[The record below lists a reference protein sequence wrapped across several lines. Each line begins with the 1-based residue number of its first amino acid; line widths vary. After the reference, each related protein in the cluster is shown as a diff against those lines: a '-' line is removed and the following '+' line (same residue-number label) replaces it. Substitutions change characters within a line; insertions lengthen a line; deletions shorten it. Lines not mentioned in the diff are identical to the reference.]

1 MAKILMETSQPR
13 PWLVTGMTGQVGR
26 SLLKLLQ
33 SLQTPAI
40 GVSSRQLDLAHPE
53 KLEEVLEAWG
63 PIRGILN
70 PAAFTAVDL
79 AEDQTELARR
89 INAQSPPRLARF
101 CFDRNLPFL
110 HFSTDYVYSGAGTT
124 PWKESDAIDPQNAY
138 GRSKAEGDQQIQNQ
152 AEKFPEAR
160 WAILRT
166 SWVYDSEGN
175 NFPRKILA
183 KALEQ
188 SSLQVVSDQ
197 YGAPTHSDTLAK
209 AACDLLHH
217 LESPDSAPLGVLHA
231 CSQGVTTWHGFASR
245 IVERAKQLGMP
256 IQCTE
261 IVPVPTGTF
270 PTRAQRPKNSR
281 LDLSR
286 IESLLGRP
294 LPCWED
300 DLEHFFHGLKPT
312 QSS

>member
-1 MAKILMETSQPR
+1 MAKILMDTSQPR

-33 SLQTPAI
+33 GLQTPAI
-40 GVSSRQLDLAHPE
+40 GVPSRQLDLAHPE
-53 KLEEVLEAWG
+53 KLEKALETLG

-79 AEDQTELARR
+79 AEDQFELAQR

-101 CFDRNLPFL
+101 CFERNLPFL
-110 HFSTDYVYSGAGTT
+110 HFSTDYVYSGAGTN

-138 GRSKAEGDQQIQNQ
+138 GRSKAEGDQLIQNE
-152 AEKFPEAR
+152 AEEFPQAR

-183 KALEQ
+183 KVLEQ

-197 YGAPTHSDTLAK
+197 YGAPTHSDSLA
-209 AACDLLHH
+209 AAAADLLER
-217 LESPDSAPLGVLHA
+217 LESPQSPNLGILHA
-231 CSQGVTTWHGFASR
+231 CSRGVTSWHGFASR
-245 IVERAKQLGMP
+245 IVDRATQLGMP
-256 IQCTE
+256 VRCTQ
-261 IVPVPTGTF
+261 VTPVPTGTF
-270 PTRAQRPKNSR
+270 PTRALRPKNSR
-281 LDLSR
+281 LDLSQ
-286 IESLLGRP
+286 IEALLGRP
-294 LPCWED
+294 MPNWEQ
-300 DLEHFFHGLKPT
+300 DLEHFFEELSRSQP
-312 QSS
+312 S